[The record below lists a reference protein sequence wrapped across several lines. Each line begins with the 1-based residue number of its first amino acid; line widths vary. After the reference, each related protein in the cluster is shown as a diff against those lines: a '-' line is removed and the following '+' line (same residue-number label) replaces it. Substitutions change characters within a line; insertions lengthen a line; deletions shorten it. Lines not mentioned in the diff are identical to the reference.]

1 MGRRWPWTGRW
12 RALLLGGL
20 LLFAAIQLVPFGRE
34 HRNPTVTQ
42 QAEWPSERAAS
53 IAERSC
59 AACHSN
65 TTQWPWYSH
74 IAPASWLLTI
84 DVEEGR
90 DELNFSTWDRDR
102 GEADDAVEVILDGS
116 MPPLRYVLMHPGARL
131 SGTEREILVEALSRM
146 DD

>member
-1 MGRRWPWTGRW
+1 MSTPSRRRLRTVAVP
-12 RALLLGGL
+12 ALVVFL
-20 LLFAAIQLVPFGRE
+20 AIQLVPFGRD
-34 HRNPTVTQ
+34 HANPTVT
-42 QAEWPSERAAS
+42 AAAPWPDERAS
-53 IAERSC
+53 RIAQQSC

-65 TTQWPWYSH
+65 TTRWPWYSH
-74 IAPASWLLTI
+74 VAPASWLVAI

-102 GEADDAVEVILDGS
+102 GEADDAVEAIEDGS

-131 SGTEREILVEALSRM
+131 SDEEQRLLIEALRTM